1 MQAWTSAA
9 KGAVSVDYGISG
21 KPALVVGGS
30 KGIGFEVA
38 RMLAAEGC
46 RVAVLA
52 RTKKDVDAAV
62 DAIRADGGD
71 AVGVCADVS
80 QQEQIEDA
88 VRQVGDEIG
97 APLIVIGQAI
107 YQRPGDFADIDDLN
121 VYRESFESY
130 TMSHIFLLRAVL
142 PAMTEAGWGR
152 FVHIGSGTAK
162 EPTGNIHHV
171 VANATRPSTIGLL
184 KTVSDEYARFGIT
197 VNTVAPGWIETE
209 NAIAYIEKNLGA
221 ATEQDRRD
229 FMLTQ
234 ARVPAARMGKPHE
247 IASLIAYLC
256 SQAAGYITGAWV
268 EVDGG
273 LHRSAF

>member
-1 MQAWTSAA
+1 
-9 KGAVSVDYGISG
+9 VDYGIKDRS
-21 KPALVVGGS
+21 ALIVGGS
-30 KGIGFEVA
+30 KGMGFEVA
-38 RMLAAEGC
+38 KNLAAEGC

-52 RTKKDVDAAV
+52 RTRKDVDAAV
-62 DAIRADGGD
+62 EALRADGGE

-80 QQEQIEDA
+80 RQDQIEDA

-97 APLIVIGQAI
+97 LPLIVIGQAI
-107 YQRPGDFADIDDLN
+107 YQRPGDFADIEDLN
-121 VYRESFESY
+121 VYRESFEAY
-130 TMSHIFLLRAVL
+130 TMSHIFLLRTVL
-142 PAMTEAGWGR
+142 PAMREAGWGR

-162 EPTGNIHHV
+162 EPAGNIHHV

-184 KTVSDEYARFGIT
+184 KTVSDEYARYGIT

-209 NAIAYIEKNLGA
+209 NAIAYLEKNLGA
-221 ATEQDRRD
+221 STEQERRD

-247 IASLIAYLC
+247 IASLITYLC
-256 SQAAGYITGAWV
+256 SEAAGYITGAWV

>member
-1 MQAWTSAA
+1 
-9 KGAVSVDYGISG
+9 VDYGIAG

-38 RMLAAEGC
+38 KMLAAEGC

-52 RTKKDVDAAV
+52 RTKVDVDAAV
-62 DAIRADGGD
+62 DSIRAADGV
-71 AVGVCADVS
+71 AMGVCADVTD
-80 QQEQIEDA
+80 QQQIQDA

-121 VYRESFESY
+121 VYRESFEAY
-130 TMSHIFLLRAVL
+130 TMGQIFLLKAVL
-142 PAMTEAGWGR
+142 PAMQEAGWGR
-152 FVHIGSGTAK
+152 FVHIGSATAK
-162 EPTGNIHHV
+162 EPAGHIHHA
-171 VANATRPSTIGLL
+171 VANATRPSTVGLL
-184 KTVSDEYARFGIT
+184 KTVSDEYARYGIT

-209 NAIAYIEKNLGA
+209 NAIAYIDRNVGA
-221 ATEQDRRD
+221 ATDDQRRK
-229 FMLTQ
+229 FMLGE
-234 ARVPAARMGKPHE
+234 AKVPAGRMGKPHE

-256 SQAAGYITGAWV
+256 SDQAGYITGGWV